1 MELKEGAEMVKKI
14 IVVILLVLIVVGL
27 IAARFRIHDIHALE
41 YKGSELTEFTK
52 GYGFDDI
59 YETWDISLPL
69 IESVEDALNKKILE
83 SRVVVPSYK
92 VQLFALNKGTKEII
106 YFNAFCFAFYKETE
120 TYWKSKLVGILDGD
134 RCTFYGE
141 FDVENKEI
149 TSFHF

>member
-1 MELKEGAEMVKKI
+1 MIKKI
-14 IVVILLVLIVVGL
+14 LVSALLVIIVIGL
-27 IAARFRIHDIHALE
+27 ITARFRIHDIHVLE
-41 YKGSELTEFTK
+41 YKGKELAEFTQ

-59 YETWDISLPL
+59 YETWQMPKIL
-69 IESVEDALNKKILE
+69 IESIKDTLNKKILE

-120 TYWKSKLVGILDGD
+120 TYWKGKLVGILDGD